1 MRATTITTKK
11 KARMKKKTTKTRIA
25 GRANQSVRPALPQ
38 RAEKRNVARRSG
50 ARYVRAGRLSTT
62 QTDTPIN
69 THAYTPSTHANSR
82 HSPRRTRWRGFS
94 DYDSAKTKDGFYREG
109 VDRSRAG
116 ERWATGRLMP
126 TLGVLSITVRVHIM
140 IAGGL

>member
-82 HSPRRTRWRGFS
+82 QSPTYLDDESETDANIPRDTWDVLWERLEESDEFS
-94 DYDSAKTKDGFYREG
+94 TAYIYRLDANDEPQKPFLLRCG
-109 VDRSRAG
+109 A
-116 ERWATGRLMP
+116 
-126 TLGVLSITVRVHIM
+126 
-140 IAGGL
+140 